1 MRNFIPVLFVLI
13 FSLLSI
19 STAQAQ
25 GKKTFLYG
33 TCSLVDEVES
43 AYFIYLNNDSTAII
57 TADSLDFEG
66 DAEAGVRT
74 FVAEVS
80 IKKTKNSVASFWIV
94 CRSTNGQSLVGPRR
108 EVELSKEG
116 LAFKEVESVR
126 DILLEKKQ
134 LLADT
139 RKVLE
144 DKNAELTRLK
154 ADASVIGGYERLTLF
169 SDEVYQ
175 LKNRVEALRSQIEHV
190 QKDLERLQFAP
201 VPMDLPVRERII
213 KHNINLLSREYIIE
227 RSKQSEAKSA
237 GADPQQLSDLSNQ
250 YDLEALENQLNL
262 IRTQRISLEQQY
274 GQVEEAPAPNQVLQ
288 EDPYGL

>member
-1 MRNFIPVLFVLI
+1 MKNLASLLLISVLFL
-13 FSLLSI
+13 FSI
-19 STAQAQ
+19 SSAQAQ
-25 GKKTFLYG
+25 GKKTFVYG

-43 AYFIYLNNDSTAII
+43 AYFIYLNNNTTAVIK
-57 TADSLDFEG
+57 ANSLDFEG
-66 DAEAGVRT
+66 DSEAGVRT
-74 FVAEVS
+74 YVAEVAVN
-80 IKKTKNSVASFWIV
+80 KTKKSVASFWIV
-94 CRSTNGQSLVGPRR
+94 CRSTDGQSLVGPRR

-116 LAFKEVESVR
+116 IAFKEVESVR

-144 DKNAELTRLK
+144 DKNAELVRLK

-201 VPMDLPVRERII
+201 VPIDLPVRERII

-237 GADPQQLSDLSNQ
+237 GADPQYLSDLSNQ
-250 YDLEALENQLNL
+250 YDLEVLENQLNL

-274 GQVEEAPAPNQVLQ
+274 GQVQEAPAPNQVLQ